1 MVCLGSRSPS
11 VSDTPCWEPT
21 VLDESGE
28 DFKWP
33 ADTTLNDNEFLGM
46 EKVVYHL
53 IPFHS
58 CPGEC
63 LSWLLDANLLKANLN
78 KMEQVSD

>member
-33 ADTTLNDNEFLGM
+33 ADTTLNDNEFLGT
-46 EKVVYHL
+46 EK
-53 IPFHS
+53 S
-58 CPGEC
+58 C
-63 LSWLLDANLLKANLN
+63 LSFNSLPFLPRRMSQLATGC
-78 KMEQVSD
+78 